1 MVTILDEAPSFGS
14 LAGKA
19 LSQGLQT
26 GTSHGIDFAN
36 KMKLEQSRG
45 KGLAQEA
52 KNIEKAKMME
62 TGLGT
67 ISQMR
72 QILEKGNLG
81 RGSGF
86 SGFFNVKIWAK
97 REILEL
103 KE

>member
-36 KMKLEQSRG
+36 KMKLELSRG

-52 KNIEKAKMME
+52 KNIEKAKPSVPYSRHFLPQADLIE
-62 TGLGT
+62 
-67 ISQMR
+67 
-72 QILEKGNLG
+72 
-81 RGSGF
+81 
-86 SGFFNVKIWAK
+86 
-97 REILEL
+97 
-103 KE
+103 